1 MKYIVLGS
9 IIIATIVSVPFGFIW
24 SLNVLFSLS
33 ISYTIKT
40 WLASMLFLILLGNS
54 SGIKYKKEKNNCC
67 SKKK

>member
-54 SGIKYKKEKNNCC
+54 SGIKYKRKDNCC

>member
-9 IIIATIVSVPFGFIW
+9 IIIAAIVSVPFGFIW

-54 SGIKYKKEKNNCC
+54 SGIKYKRKNNCC

>member
-54 SGIKYKKEKNNCC
+54 SGIKYKRKNNCC